1 MEPNSA
7 NISEL
12 KPAEAPVVVETP
24 SVVGMVAAAEIDQQI
39 ATAHRFPRSLTMF
52 RREAM
57 DMATLNEGVA
67 QECLF
72 ALSRDNKVIEGPSI
86 RLAEIIAC
94 SWRNCRVGSRI
105 VHETNDMVVAQG
117 IFQDLERNVV
127 MQSEVARRITN
138 KAGRRFSTDMIVTTT
153 NAAQAIA
160 KRNAI
165 VAGVPRALWWDIY
178 QQARRVAAG
187 DQKSLASKRANA
199 IAQFAVYGIKPEQIF
214 TKLGRAGEEEI
225 TRDDLVLLFGIF
237 TSIKDDE
244 ITPEEAF
251 APAAGATVA
260 ARMEE
265 PKPTETKPPA
275 PETKPDAAET
285 KEPPPE
291 TVQPAKRP
299 DGSET
304 PAQSPAPP
312 KKNGTKLPD
321 ME

>member
-1 MEPNSA
+1 MNDQINSA
-7 NISEL
+7 NVADL
-12 KPAEAPVVVETP
+12 KEPTQVAVVEQP

-39 ATAHRFPRSLTMF
+39 ATAHRFPRSLSIF

-117 IFQDLERNVV
+117 VFQDLERNVV
-127 MQSEVARRITN
+127 MQSEVARRIV
-138 KAGRRFSTDMIVTTT
+138 GRSGKRYSADMIVTTT

-187 DQKSLASKRANA
+187 DQKSLSSKRANA
-199 IAQFAVYGIKPEQIF
+199 IAQFAVYGIKPDQIF
-214 TKLGRAGEEEI
+214 AKLGRAGEEEI

-237 TSIKDDE
+237 TSIKDE
-244 ITPEEAF
+244 EVTPEEAF
-251 APAAGATVA
+251 APTAGVAAAAKMDASEQKPETKAAAGETTPVETKPAVGETLEATAAAQDTVA
-260 ARMEE
+260 AS
-265 PKPTETKPPA
+265 A
-275 PETKPDAAET
+275 PRKA
-285 KEPPPE
+285 
-291 TVQPAKRP
+291 RP
-299 DGSET
+299 R
-304 PAQSPAPP
+304 
-312 KKNGTKLPD
+312 LPD

>member
-1 MEPNSA
+1 MEPNKA
-7 NISEL
+7 DISDL
-12 KPAEAPVVVETP
+12 KPVENAPAVVESP

-72 ALSRDNKVIEGPSI
+72 ALSRDGKVIEGPSI

-105 VHETNDMVVAQG
+105 VHETNDTVVAQG
-117 IFQDLERNVV
+117 VFQDLERNVV
-127 MQSEVARRITN
+127 MQSEVARRIVGKN
-138 KAGRRFSTDMIVTTT
+138 GRRYSTDMIVTTT

-251 APAAGATVA
+251 APAAGAAVA
-260 ARMEE
+260 ARMD
-265 PKPTETKPPA
+265 ETKPPA